1 MTRSTTT
8 PRNGRG
14 VTGRRRARRRPARNK
29 ILLGLVLVVVF
40 AVGVALGQALHDNP
54 TPSPDRNTVVRTLH
68 PGTLPP
74 EQATVT
80 VTVGTP

>member
-1 MTRSTTT
+1 MTPSTT
-8 PRNGRG
+8 PLRNGRG

-54 TPSPDRNTVVRTLH
+54 R
-68 PGTLPP
+68 PGGVQTSFRTLPP
-74 EQATVT
+74 LTATRS
-80 VTVGTP
+80 G

>member
-1 MTRSTTT
+1 VTPSTTR

-29 ILLGLVLVVVF
+29 ILLGIVLVVVF

-54 TPSPDRNTVVRTLH
+54 R
-68 PGTLPP
+68 PGGVQTSFRTLPP
-74 EQATVT
+74 LTAT
-80 VTVGTP
+80 GSG

>member
-1 MTRSTTT
+1 MTPSTIP

-29 ILLGLVLVVVF
+29 IVLGLVLVVVF

-54 TPSPDRNTVVRTLH
+54 R
-68 PGTLPP
+68 PGGVQTSFRTLPP
-74 EQATVT
+74 LTATRS
-80 VTVGTP
+80 G